1 MPGISQRVVHIAFE
15 RHVTFGIEADCT
27 TQSNHRADVMIVPV
41 IPQAGEA
48 GTFESATQDNV
59 IEIGTV
65 IEDGVIEPHEKA
77 VIDEE
82 LYQAIAKLQQHSTL
96 VYRVFCAPEKGDA
109 RECAAP
115 GAVASNFMEKT
126 NA

>member
-1 MPGISQRVVHIAFE
+1 
-15 RHVTFGIEADCT
+15 
-27 TQSNHRADVMIVPV
+27 
-41 IPQAGEA
+41 
-48 GTFESATQDNV
+48 
-59 IEIGTV
+59 
-65 IEDGVIEPHEKA
+65 KA

>member
-1 MPGISQRVVHIAFE
+1 VA
-15 RHVTFGIEADCT
+15 
-27 TQSNHRADVMIVPV
+27 
-41 IPQAGEA
+41 
-48 GTFESATQDNV
+48 
-59 IEIGTV
+59 
-65 IEDGVIEPHEKA
+65 IEDGVIEPHEKV